1 MIDGRAMQLVAD
13 AGTADPLELRELEM
27 RGAGAMLGVPIVA
40 KGRTI
45 GEGRTIGALEI
56 YAAEPRSWSR
66 YDVHRTRIVSHQLRG
81 AITRLHT
88 SALPATGALTAA
100 TSPV

>member
-40 KGRTI
+40 
-45 GEGRTIGALEI
+45 EGRTIGALDI